1 MPLSNDLNG
10 SRKTILIVDDSVM
23 NIKILADALKP
34 EYEVR
39 FAMNGPDALVF
50 AQSDSPPDLYLAGCY
65 DARNG
70 RI

>member
-39 FAMNGPDALVF
+39 FAMNSPDALVF
-50 AQSDSPPDLYLAGCY
+50 AQSDSPPDLSCWML
-65 DARNG
+65 
-70 RI
+70 